1 MYCGISPEDSGK
13 GKGKASVKKSAVV
26 GAPLPEQLFNG
37 LPWVEKFRPASLGD
51 LVAHDDIIAIC
62 TALSYTYYVYMSDS
76 KEIGLGSGGEGRG
89 QGCR

>member
-1 MYCGISPEDSGK
+1 
-13 GKGKASVKKSAVV
+13 VKKSAVV

-62 TALSYTYYVYMSDS
+62 TSLSY
-76 KEIGLGSGGEGRG
+76 L
-89 QGCR
+89 CRNMIF